1 MRVWLLQRYYCSFW
15 LARENRV
22 SMEVSCV
29 IRDVNQSALTELSS
43 PSGPKFVL
51 KEAQSLVES
60 DGSHTKSGKVCLREI
75 IRIGNQ
81 STVVLPSVV
90 KVQ

>member
-1 MRVWLLQRYYCSFW
+1 
-15 LARENRV
+15 
-22 SMEVSCV
+22 MEVSCV

-60 DGSHTKSGKVCLREI
+60 DGSHTKTGK
-75 IRIGNQ
+75 
-81 STVVLPSVV
+81 SASVRLSV
-90 KVQ
+90 